1 MGNLA
6 KNTRRCIVCREHAD
20 KGELVRFAVINGE
33 LIFDNEKK
41 IAGRGMY
48 IHNNE
53 SCLNKACRTRVLDK
67 ILRKNVAESEYEKL
81 KKYMKG

>member
-1 MGNLA
+1 MGNFA

-20 KGELVRFAVINGE
+20 KSELVRIAVISGELVV
-33 LIFDNEKK
+33 DNEKK
-41 IAGRGMY
+41 IAGRGIY
-48 IHNNE
+48 IHKNE

-81 KKYMKG
+81 KKYIKG